1 MSRMSLSLRLLTLEI
16 TITSAVAAAPISAGK
31 MSSMNLLQFEVNIG
45 QCFFLFMA
53 DQQTSPPSDKNQNK
67 KEEKKKGVMSKLQ
80 EITPDR
86 EEQVALV
93 GVAVRLAIVVWS
105 GFCLTLAYIDLP
117 GFPKQTF
124 DPTFI
129 ASVFTGAL
137 STFGLATTKDK
148 KSNGVSKEDMEAMI
162 AKSNT
167 QQTEQIIR
175 VQTPIRI
182 QSPDGG
188 EIQQVVQAPPK
199 PPTPETKA

>member
-1 MSRMSLSLRLLTLEI
+1 M
-16 TITSAVAAAPISAGK
+16 V
-31 MSSMNLLQFEVNIG
+31 
-45 QCFFLFMA
+45 
-53 DQQTSPPSDKNQNK
+53 DQQTSPPSDKNQNR

-80 EITPDR
+80 EMTPDK
-86 EEQVALV
+86 EEQIALV
-93 GVAVRLAIVVWS
+93 GVAVRLGIVIWS

-137 STFGLATTKDK
+137 SSFGLTTSKGK
-148 KSNGVSKEDMEAMI
+148 GNGGGITKEEMQKMMA
-162 AKSNT
+162 ANQSSAGAG
-167 QQTEQIIR
+167 EQIIR
-175 VQTPIRI
+175 IQTPIKI
-182 QSPDGG
+182 QTPDGG